1 MLSML
6 TLDPAPALASAEPW
20 LRATGARQ
28 EQLFAAAL
36 GERERVFGREVFV
49 RGVVEVSN
57 FCRQNC
63 SYCGMRRDNRTLDRY
78 RIAADQLIDLI
89 VHHRPESITDINIQ
103 AGEDPIAVREIVL
116 PLVRAIRSS
125 TPLGVSV
132 CLGTLSM
139 REYAELYEAGASF
152 YIIKLETGD
161 AEHYRAMN
169 SPGRDMQKRVDAI
182 RQLAAT
188 GWAVSS
194 GLIAGLPGQSDA
206 MLAATLDLLAD
217 LPLAGNSVSPFIPG
231 TETPLAQESA
241 AAPELTLNCVALM
254 RVRNPDRIIPAVSA
268 MNLVGKG
275 TYAQAIRAGANLA
288 TINLTPSAQREN
300 YLLYTRE
307 RFIMD
312 QDRVLGAIDEAGCRP
327 AARQLVTRSEVLA
340 G

>member
-1 MLSML
+1 MF
-6 TLDPAPALASAEPW
+6 ALALA
-20 LRATGARQ
+20 
-28 EQLFAAAL
+28 
-36 GERERVFGREVFV
+36 ERERVFGLEVFV

-63 SYCGMRRDNRTLDRY
+63 SYCGMRRDNRALERY
-78 RIAADQLIDLI
+78 RIEVDKLVELLVNQ
-89 VHHRPESITDINIQ
+89 RPASITDINIQ
-103 AGEDPIAVREIVL
+103 AGEDPVAVREIVL
-116 PLVRAIRSS
+116 PLVRAIRAH

-132 CLGTLSM
+132 CLGTLST
-139 REYAELYEAGASF
+139 REYEELHEAGASF

-161 AEHYRAMN
+161 AEHYREMH
-169 SPGRDMQKRVDAI
+169 SPGRDLAKRLEAI
-182 RQLAAT
+182 RNLAAT

-194 GLIAGLPGQSDA
+194 GLIAGLPGQTDA
-206 MLAATLDLLAD
+206 MLAATLDLLAG

-231 TETPLAQESA
+231 TETPLAHEAA

-254 RVRNPDRIIPAVSA
+254 RLRNPERIIPAVSA

-288 TINLTPSAQREN
+288 TINLTPVEWREN
-300 YLLYTRE
+300 YLLYTRD

-312 QDRVLGAIDEAGCRP
+312 EHRVLDAIGAAGCRP
-327 AARQLVTRSEVLA
+327 AARQLMAT

>member
-1 MLSML
+1 MASLSSASV
-6 TLDPAPALASAEPW
+6 APKVAAEPW
-20 LRATGARQ
+20 LRAEGSRQ
-28 EQLFAAAL
+28 EELFALAHA
-36 GERERVFGREVFV
+36 ERVRVFGDEVFV

-63 SYCGMRRDNRTLDRY
+63 SYCGMRRDNRTLARY
-78 RIAADQLIDLI
+78 RIDADKLIEML
-89 VHHRPESITDINIQ
+89 VHHRPASITDINIQ
-103 AGEDPIAVREIVL
+103 AGEDPVAVREIVL
-116 PLVRAIRSS
+116 PLVRAIREH

-132 CLGTLSM
+132 CLGTLST
-139 REYAELYEAGASF
+139 REYAELHEAGASF

-161 AEHYRAMN
+161 AHHYRAMN
-169 SPGRDMQKRVDAI
+169 SPGRDLAKRLQAI
-182 RQLAAT
+182 RNLAAT

-194 GLIAGLPGQSDA
+194 GLIAGLPGQTDA
-206 MLAATLDLLAD
+206 MLAATLALLAE

-231 TETPLAQESA
+231 TETPLSHEAA

-254 RVRNPDRIIPAVSA
+254 RLRNPERIIPAVSA

-288 TINLTPSAQREN
+288 TINLTPAEWRED

-312 QDRVLGAIDEAGCRP
+312 EQRVLDAIDAAGCRP
-327 AARQLVTRSEVLA
+327 AARPLIAR

>member
-1 MLSML
+1 MSPLS
-6 TLDPAPALASAEPW
+6 TVFPPASIAAGPW
-20 LRATGARQ
+20 LRAGGAQQ
-28 EQLFAAAL
+28 EDLFGLAHT
-36 GERERVFGREVFV
+36 ERVRVFGDEVFV

-78 RIAADQLIDLI
+78 RIEADKLIEML
-89 VHHRPESITDINIQ
+89 VHHRPASITDINIQ
-103 AGEDPIAVREIVL
+103 AGEDPVAVREIVL
-116 PLVRAIRSS
+116 PLVRAIRER

-132 CLGTLSM
+132 CLGTLSA
-139 REYAELYEAGASF
+139 REYTKLHDAGASF

-161 AEHYRAMN
+161 ADHYRKMH
-169 SPGRDMQKRVDAI
+169 SPGRDLAKRLDAI
-182 RQLAAT
+182 RNLAAT

-194 GLIAGLPGQSDA
+194 GLIAGLPGQTDA
-206 MLAATLDLLAD
+206 MLAATLDLLAE

-231 TETPLAQESA
+231 TETPLAHEPA

-254 RVRNPDRIIPAVSA
+254 RLRNPERIIPAVSA

-288 TINLTPSAQREN
+288 TINLTPAEWREN
-300 YLLYTRE
+300 YLLYTRD

-312 QDRVLGAIDEAGCRP
+312 EQRVLDAIEAAGCRP
-327 AARQLVTRSEVLA
+327 ATRPLIASE
-340 G
+340 